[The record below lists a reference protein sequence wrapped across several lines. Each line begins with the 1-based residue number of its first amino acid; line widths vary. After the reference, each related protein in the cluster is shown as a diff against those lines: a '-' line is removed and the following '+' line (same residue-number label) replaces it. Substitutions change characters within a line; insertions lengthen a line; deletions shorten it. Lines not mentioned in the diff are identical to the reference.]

1 MKRHAHRLRFAAL
14 ALPFFGGLLRQAGSN
29 CSGSTAL
36 LVGSV
41 TEVVDKILAVR
52 EVAPFDRLLAQIDI
66 GGLPMAE
73 VGAVIDRFAG
83 QVMPLGRSVLGP
95 TSIELAA

>member
-1 MKRHAHRLRFAAL
+1 M
-14 ALPFFGGLLRQAGSN
+14 
-29 CSGSTAL
+29 
-36 LVGSV
+36 
-41 TEVVDKILAVR
+41 TEVVVKILAVH